1 MNDSYCKCKDNQPFN
16 NQTLTCGAAAASGF
30 LDSPLAIAGFAV
42 GILVGIYI
50 LI

>member
-1 MNDSYCKCKDNQPFN
+1 VNDSYCKCIDNQPFN

-42 GILVGIYI
+42 GILVGIYLPI
-50 LI
+50 